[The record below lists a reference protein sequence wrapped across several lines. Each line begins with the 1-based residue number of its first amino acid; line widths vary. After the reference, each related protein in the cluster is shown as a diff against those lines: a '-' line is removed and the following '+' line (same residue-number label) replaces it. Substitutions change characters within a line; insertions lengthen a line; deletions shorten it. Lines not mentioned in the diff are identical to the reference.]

1 MTRTITS
8 LLICVLGAL
17 VSAQAAVVIS
27 LGNISLPAN
36 TNNCSFD
43 IVVSGGETVTDM
55 VAYFEVA
62 GGGPFYGGQAGPQIT
77 AIDFGAGTIWAPVS
91 GGFTAANSV
100 TYPTQ
105 LQEISLSLNQPSS
118 QALATG
124 KLCRVTL
131 DTTGFTG
138 GNFTFKMTATVGGN
152 TSFGNGTSAVVS
164 QIANGTLWVGQA
176 PPAPVPVAPPVALQR
191 LVNKQV
197 QLSFPT
203 VVGLNYTIQWDS
215 DLVPPWNTLSN
226 PLPGTGSTV
235 VWTDDG
241 SLTGSS
247 PALSTRRFYR
257 ILVQP

>member
-43 IVVSGGETVTDM
+43 IMVSGGETVTDM
-55 VAYFEVA
+55 VAYFEVE

-105 LQEISLSLNQPSS
+105 LQEISLSLNQSSS

-176 PPAPVPVAPPVALQR
+176 PPAPTPVAPPLTIQR
-191 LVNKQV
+191 LSDGNIQI
-197 QLSFPT
+197 SFPSLA
-203 VVGLNYTIQWDS
+203 GLNYTIEWDS
-215 DLVPPWNTLSN
+215 DLVPPWTPLS
-226 PLPGTGSTV
+226 PSLAGTGSLVT
-235 VWTDDG
+235 WTDNG

-247 PALSTRRFYR
+247 PALATRRFYR
-257 ILVQP
+257 ISVHH